1 MGKEISMKVTITS
14 LVIILCAGG
23 SFLLYS
29 IVRSQSYTPANE
41 VEAKAIMAA
50 IQHAYDAMAI
60 ANETGNLAVL
70 DDALIDHWDF
80 LQAIGPEHQREL
92 QDYIHEILGLNVTDN
107 FGYLT
112 AMKNRFTHE
121 LQGRKLLQEAKA
133 KAKAESRQ
141 LTDQEW
147 QTLKEKNH
155 GELPALPDTHL
166 PKRRIIA
173 PDQYQSIEVK
183 GDKARAVYDDGIRD
197 ETAILVRVN
206 GRWLV
211 AGIF

>member
-1 MGKEISMKVTITS
+1 MKVAITS
-14 LVIILCAGG
+14 FVIILCAGG

-29 IVRSQSYTPANE
+29 IVRSQAYTPATE
-41 VEAKAIMAA
+41 GEAKAIMAA

-70 DDALIDHWDF
+70 DDALIDHSDF

-92 QDYIHEILGLNVTDN
+92 QAYIHEILGLNVTDN

-112 AMKNRFTHE
+112 AMKNRFMHE
-121 LQGRKLLQEAKA
+121 LQGRKLLQEA

-147 QTLKEKNH
+147 QTLKEQNH
-155 GELPALPDTHL
+155 GEFPALPDTHL

-173 PDQYQSIEVK
+173 PDQYLSIAVK

-206 GRWLV
+206 GRWFV